1 MESILT
7 TLNIDPE
14 TFEAISYFSSEL
26 FLIFGIILNLIFFL
40 FFKRKLNIKRISD
53 FITSSIFI
61 LNSLII
67 SAILIKSLFFVS
79 EINYST
85 LNNLIIIS
93 KNELVIKLLI
103 SIFMFGFIISTYR
116 LTRKARFKTPLINSL
131 LLLITLSSYL
141 LIQSQNFILI
151 YILLDL
157 STILIYKYASNIRIR
172 KNNYFSNDFV
182 AISTCASILFFSFYI
197 LTFFIKDSIQLNI
210 IHVCIVLSIFLKIG
224 IFPLANYLTSK
235 NYKDNI
241 PYSILLFCFL
251 PWMGII
257 SFNKITNFIN
267 YTDEICQITLITFL
281 IISIIYFGILSLKQK
296 NIIKFLANSN
306 YYFCCICLLNIVF
319 LSSNELS
326 VKYSTLITFCFLA
339 LYSVLSIIKIN
350 LKTEKINIATI
361 KGVFFNNRIFAVFL
375 SLLLLILTGI
385 VPSGILKYNIQ
396 IMHNIYVYDKLS
408 FLAIITTVIS
418 YTFILFNV
426 LKIIQNLYSFN
437 FKNIKE
443 KFIKRTTPNYVVPFI
458 IMIFLIIGFIL

>member
-131 LLLITLSSYL
+131 LLLIALSSYL

-172 KNNYFSNDFV
+172 KT
-182 AISTCASILFFSFYI
+182 A
-197 LTFFIKDSIQLNI
+197 
-210 IHVCIVLSIFLKIG
+210 
-224 IFPLANYLTSK
+224 
-235 NYKDNI
+235 
-241 PYSILLFCFL
+241 
-251 PWMGII
+251 
-257 SFNKITNFIN
+257 
-267 YTDEICQITLITFL
+267 
-281 IISIIYFGILSLKQK
+281 
-296 NIIKFLANSN
+296 
-306 YYFCCICLLNIVF
+306 
-319 LSSNELS
+319 
-326 VKYSTLITFCFLA
+326 
-339 LYSVLSIIKIN
+339 
-350 LKTEKINIATI
+350 
-361 KGVFFNNRIFAVFL
+361 
-375 SLLLLILTGI
+375 
-385 VPSGILKYNIQ
+385 
-396 IMHNIYVYDKLS
+396 
-408 FLAIITTVIS
+408 
-418 YTFILFNV
+418 
-426 LKIIQNLYSFN
+426 
-437 FKNIKE
+437 
-443 KFIKRTTPNYVVPFI
+443 
-458 IMIFLIIGFIL
+458 

>member
-26 FLIFGIILNLIFFL
+26 FLIFGIVLNLIFFL

-93 KNELVIKLLI
+93 KNELTIKLLI
-103 SIFMFGFIISTYR
+103 NIFMFGFIISTYK

-131 LLLITLSSYL
+131 LLLIALSSYL

-172 KNNYFSNDFV
+172 KNNYFSIDFV

-210 IHVCIVLSIFLKIG
+210 IYVCILLVFW
-224 IFPLANYLTSK
+224 ANVWY
-235 NYKDNI
+235 N
-241 PYSILLFCFL
+241 
-251 PWMGII
+251 
-257 SFNKITNFIN
+257 SFNDYVSQNQAKKGAIKW
-267 YTDEICQITLITFL
+267 
-281 IISIIYFGILSLKQK
+281 II
-296 NIIKFLANSN
+296 
-306 YYFCCICLLNIVF
+306 
-319 LSSNELS
+319 
-326 VKYSTLITFCFLA
+326 
-339 LYSVLSIIKIN
+339 
-350 LKTEKINIATI
+350 
-361 KGVFFNNRIFAVFL
+361 
-375 SLLLLILTGI
+375 
-385 VPSGILKYNIQ
+385 
-396 IMHNIYVYDKLS
+396 
-408 FLAIITTVIS
+408 
-418 YTFILFNV
+418 
-426 LKIIQNLYSFN
+426 
-437 FKNIKE
+437 
-443 KFIKRTTPNYVVPFI
+443 
-458 IMIFLIIGFIL
+458 